1 MKKAAFLDR
10 DNTLIY
16 DPGYIHEPE
25 KVFLLEGVSEGLKLL
40 KDNGYLLIVVSN
52 QSGIGRGYFEEKD
65 FWAVNNKLQ
74 ELLKPFNVQIDAFY
88 FCPHKPDDNCNCR
101 KPKIELALKVAKDLN
116 IDLKNS
122 VMIGDKDSDVEF
134 GFNAGMK
141 CSLKVGS
148 YPFDNFLKAAQFVVE
163 NYG

>member
-1 MKKAAFLDR
+1 MRKGAFLDR
-10 DNTLIY
+10 DNTLIH

-25 KVFLLEGVSEGLKLL
+25 KVFLLKGVGEGLKLL
-40 KDNGYLLIVVSN
+40 KEAGYLLIVTSN

-65 FWAVNNKLQ
+65 FWAVNRKIQ
-74 ELLKPFNVQIDAFY
+74 ELLKPFGVQIDAFY
-88 FCPHKPDDNCNCR
+88 FCPHKPEDNCLCR
-101 KPKIELALKVAKDLN
+101 KPKTQLALKAAKELN
-116 IDLKNS
+116 VNLRES

-141 CSLKVGS
+141 CSIKVGN
-148 YPFDNFLKAAQFVVE
+148 YPFDNLLKAAQFIVE